1 MATVASNP
9 AKAGLH
15 SHPRRQRVNALKD
28 IVEPEDE
35 VRSAAAAERRLDTE
49 EHAVGAPKAEAEAVV
64 GLEIAEIQI
73 LDARRDLA
81 GVVEDRPVN
90 GREDLPAVFGL
101 QQQRVLVAEA
111 EAVKAAEVVRS
122 AERPLVVERDSR
134 TLVGVGH
141 RDQPAQREYPPVSQQ
156 RDVLLQIDLGALERV
171 GIAVQIVK
179 ALIREQVTAAGAGIP
194 ARLAEVHVDG
204 ALVAQEIRLF

>member
-81 GVVEDRPVN
+81 GVVEDRAVN

-101 QQQRVLVAEA
+101 QQQRVLIAEA
-111 EAVKAAEVVRS
+111 ETVKAAEIVRS
-122 AERPLVVERDSR
+122 TEGPLIVDRKSTRLNSSHGYISYAV
-134 TLVGVGH
+134 
-141 RDQPAQREYPPVSQQ
+141 Y
-156 RDVLLQIDLGALERV
+156 IDLHSFPTDALPICRTRDR
-171 GIAVQIVK
+171 GDSDPRRATRPCRCRRRSRRQ
-179 ALIREQVTAAGAGIP
+179 RP
-194 ARLAEVHVDG
+194 
-204 ALVAQEIRLF
+204 

>member
-35 VRSAAAAERRLDTE
+35 VRPAAAAERRLDTE

-64 GLEIAEIQI
+64 GLEIAEVQI

-81 GVVEDRPVN
+81 GVVEDRAVN

-101 QQQRVLVAEA
+101 QQQRVLIAEA
-111 EAVKAAEVVRS
+111 ETVKAAEIVRS
-122 AERPLVVERDSR
+122 TEGPLIVERDSR
-134 TLVGVGH
+134 PVVGVGD
-141 RDQPAQREYPPVSQQ
+141 RDQPAEREEEPASQQ
-156 RDVLLQIDLGALERV
+156 RNVLLQINLGALE
-171 GIAVQIVK
+171 
-179 ALIREQVTAAGAGIP
+179 
-194 ARLAEVHVDG
+194 
-204 ALVAQEIRLF
+204 